1 MKHDTVSLLRA
12 SGLKVTPK
20 RLAIL
25 EALFTSESPLSVKLL
40 TKQVKIPM
48 DQATIYRGLEEF
60 KRVGIVAQIYNGS
73 EEALYE
79 CGCLDHHHHHI
90 TCTKCGLITEID
102 TCIDSSTLTR
112 ISKNTGF
119 TISTHSLEL
128 QGLCKQCSKK

>member
-1 MKHDTVSLLRA
+1 MKHDIVSLLGA

-20 RLAIL
+20 RVAIL
-25 EALFTSESPLSVKLL
+25 EALFTSKTPLSVKIL
-40 TKQVKIPM
+40 TERVEIRM

-60 KRVGIVAQIYNGS
+60 KRVGIVSQIYNGS

-102 TCIDSSTLTR
+102 ACIDSNTLTQV
-112 ISKNTGF
+112 SKATGF
-119 TISTHSLEL
+119 AISAHSLEL
-128 QGLCKQCSKK
+128 QGLCRQCLKK